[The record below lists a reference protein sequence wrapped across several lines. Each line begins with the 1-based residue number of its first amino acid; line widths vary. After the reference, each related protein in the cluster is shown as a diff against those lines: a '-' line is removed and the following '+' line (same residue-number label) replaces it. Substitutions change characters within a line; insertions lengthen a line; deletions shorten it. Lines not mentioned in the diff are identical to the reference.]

1 MQDSPFSRITRTSR
15 RLNLALFGVLPIA
28 LVLISAI
35 LWSWQRLI
43 KQEEE
48 KLLLDFTVFMGYI
61 EAEERFLQGFRT
73 QNALLQGPPSSPDVS
88 WHETPPSERQGT
100 AFYEGRRPLFST
112 PFTVSCLS
120 ADCTRD
126 RAQLSAMGSY
136 LSAYYSTYWPTT
148 YYLVNASDSVSISVP
163 ALDMPSSFR
172 PLSQS
177 TYLTSV
183 DAIREQIELNH
194 IVEQR
199 LIDLHAPADLHERTQ
214 VQWFTA
220 PASPNRII
228 GLLPAVPSGVWRA
241 EAGSPPDVYIATL
254 LHRDRINIFDRILP
268 SGLYDEFWLT
278 RNDAGLL
285 LGEGPLPDA
294 QERAALRR
302 TAGVQGHRRLG
313 RMDRLLP
320 RRLPRLLPGQSVA
333 AGQRRAAAAAEHRR
347 RPRLWPLVQPP
358 RAAARA
364 ERSATSSKAKPSAAP

>member
-126 RAQLSAMGSY
+126 QAQLSAMGSY

-148 YYLVNASDSVSISVP
+148 YYPAAAAFLVNASDSVSISVP

-228 GLLPAVPSGVWRA
+228 GLLPAGLPSGVWRA

-278 RNDAGLL
+278 RNDAGIL

-294 QERAALRR
+294 QEPGCTTRR
-302 TAGVQGHRRLG
+302 TAWCSRSSTTRAHG
-313 RMDRLLP
+313 P
-320 RRLPRLLPGQSVA
+320 PTTASATA
-333 AGQRRAAAAAEHRR
+333 ASSRTICGC
-347 RPRLWPLVQPP
+347 
-358 RAAARA
+358 
-364 ERSATSSKAKPSAAP
+364 RSASRCCCC

>member
-1 MQDSPFSRITRTSR
+1 
-15 RLNLALFGVLPIA
+15 
-28 LVLISAI
+28 
-35 LWSWQRLI
+35 
-43 KQEEE
+43 
-48 KLLLDFTVFMGYI
+48 
-61 EAEERFLQGFRT
+61 
-73 QNALLQGPPSSPDVS
+73 
-88 WHETPPSERQGT
+88 
-100 AFYEGRRPLFST
+100 
-112 PFTVSCLS
+112 
-120 ADCTRD
+120 
-126 RAQLSAMGSY
+126 
-136 LSAYYSTYWPTT
+136 
-148 YYLVNASDSVSISVP
+148 
-163 ALDMPSSFR
+163 MPSSFR

-228 GLLPAVPSGVWRA
+228 GLLPAGLPSGVWRA

-294 QERAALRR
+294 QEPGCTTRR
-302 TAGVQGHRRLG
+302 TAWCSRSSTTRAHG
-313 RMDRLLP
+313 P
-320 RRLPRLLPGQSVA
+320 PTTASATA
-333 AGQRRAAAAAEHRR
+333 ASSRTICGC
-347 RPRLWPLVQPP
+347 
-358 RAAARA
+358 
-364 ERSATSSKAKPSAAP
+364 RSASRCCCC

>member
-126 RAQLSAMGSY
+126 QAQLSAMGSY

-148 YYLVNASDSVSISVP
+148 YYPAAAAFLVNASDSVSISVP

-199 LIDLHAPADLHERTQ
+199 LIDLHAPPTCTNARRSSGSPRRPART
-214 VQWFTA
+214 A
-220 PASPNRII
+220 SSACCPPACRPASGGPK
-228 GLLPAVPSGVWRA
+228 PAPRPMST
-241 EAGSPPDVYIATL
+241 SPPCST
-254 LHRDRINIFDRILP
+254 
-268 SGLYDEFWLT
+268 G
-278 RNDAGLL
+278 
-285 LGEGPLPDA
+285 
-294 QERAALRR
+294 
-302 TAGVQGHRRLG
+302 TA
-313 RMDRLLP
+313 
-320 RRLPRLLPGQSVA
+320 S
-333 AGQRRAAAAAEHRR
+333 
-347 RPRLWPLVQPP
+347 
-358 RAAARA
+358 
-364 ERSATSSKAKPSAAP
+364 TSSTASCPPACTTNSG

>member
-1 MQDSPFSRITRTSR
+1 MARDPAVR
-15 RLNLALFGVLPIA
+15 APGHG
-28 LVLISAI
+28 I
-35 LWSWQRLI
+35 LR
-43 KQEEE
+43 
-48 KLLLDFTVFMGYI
+48 
-61 EAEERFLQGFRT
+61 
-73 QNALLQGPPSSPDVS
+73 GPP
-88 WHETPPSERQGT
+88 T
-100 AFYEGRRPLFST
+100 LFST

-126 RAQLSAMGSY
+126 QCAIVSHGQLPVGLLLHLLADHLLSA
-136 LSAYYSTYWPTT
+136 AAAF
-148 YYLVNASDSVSISVP
+148 LVNASDSVSISVP

-228 GLLPAVPSGVWRA
+228 GLLPAGLPSGVWRA

-294 QERAALRR
+294 QEPGLHYTADGLVFKVIDDSGAWTAYYRVGYRGFFQDNLWLPVSVALLLLLSIVGGLGYGRWYNRR
-302 TAGVQGHRRLG
+302 V
-313 RMDRLLP
+313 LLP
-320 RRLPRLLPGQSVA
+320 AQSA
-333 AGQRRAAAAAEHRR
+333 QRDILESETFSR
-347 RPRLWPLVQPP
+347 
-358 RAAARA
+358 
-364 ERSATSSKAKPSAAP
+364 T

>member
-1 MQDSPFSRITRTSR
+1 M
-15 RLNLALFGVLPIA
+15 LPIA

-126 RAQLSAMGSY
+126 QAQLSAMGSY

-148 YYLVNASDSVSISVP
+148 YYPAAAAFLVNASDSVSISVP

-228 GLLPAVPSGVWRA
+228 GLLPAG
-241 EAGSPPDVYIATL
+241 
-254 LHRDRINIFDRILP
+254 LP
-268 SGLYDEFWLT
+268 SG
-278 RNDAGLL
+278 
-285 LGEGPLPDA
+285 GPKPA
-294 QERAALRR
+294 PRPMSTSPPCSTG
-302 TAGVQGHRRLG
+302 TA
-313 RMDRLLP
+313 
-320 RRLPRLLPGQSVA
+320 S
-333 AGQRRAAAAAEHRR
+333 
-347 RPRLWPLVQPP
+347 
-358 RAAARA
+358 
-364 ERSATSSKAKPSAAP
+364 TSSTASCPPACTTNSG

>member
-88 WHETPPSERQGT
+88 WHET
-100 AFYEGRRPLFST
+100 RRPSARARHST
-112 PFTVSCLS
+112 RAAGRCFQRPSPYRACQPT
-120 ADCTRD
+120 ARATR
-126 RAQLSAMGSY
+126 RNCQPWAA
-136 LSAYYSTYWPTT
+136 TCRPTT
-148 YYLVNASDSVSISVP
+148 PPIGRPPTIPAAAFLVNASDSVSISVP

-228 GLLPAVPSGVWRA
+228 GLLPAGLPSGVWRA

-278 RNDAGLL
+278 RNDAGIL

-294 QERAALRR
+294 QEPGCT
-302 TAGVQGHRRLG
+302 TADGLVFKVIDDSGAWTAYYRVGYRGFFQDNLW
-313 RMDRLLP
+313 LP
-320 RRLPRLLPGQSVA
+320 VSVA
-333 AGQRRAAAAAEHRR
+333 RCCC
-347 RPRLWPLVQPP
+347 
-358 RAAARA
+358 
-364 ERSATSSKAKPSAAP
+364 

>member
-1 MQDSPFSRITRTSR
+1 
-15 RLNLALFGVLPIA
+15 
-28 LVLISAI
+28 
-35 LWSWQRLI
+35 
-43 KQEEE
+43 
-48 KLLLDFTVFMGYI
+48 
-61 EAEERFLQGFRT
+61 
-73 QNALLQGPPSSPDVS
+73 
-88 WHETPPSERQGT
+88 
-100 AFYEGRRPLFST
+100 
-112 PFTVSCLS
+112 
-120 ADCTRD
+120 
-126 RAQLSAMGSY
+126 
-136 LSAYYSTYWPTT
+136 
-148 YYLVNASDSVSISVP
+148 
-163 ALDMPSSFR
+163 MPSSFR

-228 GLLPAVPSGVWRA
+228 GLLPVGLPSGVWRA

-294 QERAALRR
+294 QEPGLHYTADGLVFKVIDDSGAWTAYYRVGYRGFFQDNLWLPVSVALLLLLSIVGGLGYGRWYNRR
-302 TAGVQGHRRLG
+302 V
-313 RMDRLLP
+313 LLP
-320 RRLPRLLPGQSVA
+320 AQSA
-333 AGQRRAAAAAEHRR
+333 QRDILESETFS
-347 RPRLWPLVQPP
+347 RP
-358 RAAARA
+358 
-364 ERSATSSKAKPSAAP
+364 

>member
-126 RAQLSAMGSY
+126 QAQLSAMGSY

-148 YYLVNASDSVSISVP
+148 YYP
-163 ALDMPSSFR
+163 
-172 PLSQS
+172 
-177 TYLTSV
+177 
-183 DAIREQIELNH
+183 
-194 IVEQR
+194 
-199 LIDLHAPADLHERTQ
+199 
-214 VQWFTA
+214 
-220 PASPNRII
+220 
-228 GLLPAVPSGVWRA
+228 
-241 EAGSPPDVYIATL
+241 
-254 LHRDRINIFDRILP
+254 
-268 SGLYDEFWLT
+268 
-278 RNDAGLL
+278 
-285 LGEGPLPDA
+285 
-294 QERAALRR
+294 
-302 TAGVQGHRRLG
+302 
-313 RMDRLLP
+313 
-320 RRLPRLLPGQSVA
+320 
-333 AGQRRAAAAAEHRR
+333 AAAAFWSMPATASASACRR
-347 RPRLWPLVQPP
+347 STCRPASARS
-358 RAAARA
+358 ARA
-364 ERSATSSKAKPSAAP
+364 PT

>member
-126 RAQLSAMGSY
+126 QAQLSAMGSY

-148 YYLVNASDSVSISVP
+148 YYPAAAAFLVNASDSVSISVP

-228 GLLPAVPSGVWRA
+228 GLLPAGLPSGVWRA
-241 EAGSPPDVYIATL
+241 EAGSRPMSTSPPCST
-254 LHRDRINIFDRILP
+254 
-268 SGLYDEFWLT
+268 G
-278 RNDAGLL
+278 
-285 LGEGPLPDA
+285 
-294 QERAALRR
+294 
-302 TAGVQGHRRLG
+302 TA
-313 RMDRLLP
+313 
-320 RRLPRLLPGQSVA
+320 S
-333 AGQRRAAAAAEHRR
+333 
-347 RPRLWPLVQPP
+347 
-358 RAAARA
+358 
-364 ERSATSSKAKPSAAP
+364 TSSTASCPPACTTNSG